1 MSSNHWSGAKGP
13 RIQHLLAPHGTL
25 RSVGA
30 SGVGRSLPLRVRGG
44 FTQASLD
51 SSPAV
56 LMLRGIFRKEL
67 FLLVPRLWAFFEH
80 YLLRGLQMHFSLCC
94 MVWISRWL
102 CSSAVPS
109 IKRTCLNTHFSKVLI
124 NRQGHKTGLRPSL
137 HPSMGSRRRARLHV
151 CTWKIRHEA
160 GRAKHPIPRETD
172 FFSLENKRKNLCSL
186 LGETLLYCWHS
197 SNSL

>member
-80 YLLRGLQMHFSLCC
+80 LPPTGFANAFFPMLHGVNITLALLFSC
-94 MVWISRWL
+94 
-102 CSSAVPS
+102 PF
-109 IKRTCLNTHFSKVLI
+109 H
-124 NRQGHKTGLRPSL
+124 
-137 HPSMGSRRRARLHV
+137 
-151 CTWKIRHEA
+151 
-160 GRAKHPIPRETD
+160 
-172 FFSLENKRKNLCSL
+172 
-186 LGETLLYCWHS
+186 
-197 SNSL
+197 